1 MRTVIFSVNK
11 LRKLGEGESTLYEM
25 VVEIFIANRYILQ
38 RIQYPMKGWDYT
50 LDVIIDL
57 LAHCRA
63 LQR

>member
-1 MRTVIFSVNK
+1 MSTVIFSVNK
-11 LRKLGEGESTLYEM
+11 LRKLGERESTLYEM
-25 VVEIFIANRYILQ
+25 LVEIFIANRYILQ
-38 RIQYPMKGWDYT
+38 WIQYPMKGWDYT